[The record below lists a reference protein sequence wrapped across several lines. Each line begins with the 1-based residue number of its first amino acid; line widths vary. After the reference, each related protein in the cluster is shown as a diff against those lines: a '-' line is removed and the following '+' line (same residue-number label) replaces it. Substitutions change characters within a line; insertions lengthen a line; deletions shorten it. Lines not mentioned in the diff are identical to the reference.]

1 MWQRYEIPN
10 TVDEALQIL
19 ARYEGRAQLIAGG
32 TDLVLEL
39 QQGKHQVDCLVDV
52 TRIPGL
58 AEIEQQEGW
67 ILLGANVTF
76 RQIKESALLRDQARV
91 LAEAAASVGALQIQ
105 TVATL
110 AGNLVS
116 ALPAA
121 DGSVALVALDAE
133 VQVTNP
139 AGPTWRPVAE
149 LFLAPGQSAV
159 DPRREM
165 ITAIR
170 FPAALPHQGSA
181 WERIGRRRALV
192 LPILNCAVNLALD
205 ASGQRISGPGSAWGR
220 SPRCPFAPAAPS
232 RSWPAPRRRRRSL
245 PGPAPWPPRNPTH
258 APASC
263 APRASIASRCCPCS
277 SAAGWPAPPSKP
289 APARRPAPERRP
301 APLRRPPEAPPTLA
315 RRSVSDMQP
324 DLYTLNMTV
333 NGRPVSIQVEA
344 DELLVDA
351 LRERLGLTGT
361 KIGCNEGE
369 CGACT
374 VLLDDQPVLSCLL
387 PALRAQGRDVLTV
400 EGLRQGDQLHP
411 LQEAFIDHGAV
422 QCGYCTPGFLLSAKA
437 LLDRNPQPSRDEIK
451 EAIAGNLCRCTGY
464 VKIVEA
470 IEAVAASR

>member
-1 MWQRYEIPN
+1 
-10 TVDEALQIL
+10 
-19 ARYEGRAQLIAGG
+19 
-32 TDLVLEL
+32 
-39 QQGKHQVDCLVDV
+39 
-52 TRIPGL
+52 
-58 AEIEQQEGW
+58 
-67 ILLGANVTF
+67 
-76 RQIKESALLRDQARV
+76 
-91 LAEAAASVGALQIQ
+91 
-105 TVATL
+105 
-110 AGNLVS
+110 
-116 ALPAA
+116 
-121 DGSVALVALDAE
+121 
-133 VQVTNP
+133 
-139 AGPTWRPVAE
+139 
-149 LFLAPGQSAV
+149 
-159 DPRREM
+159 
-165 ITAIR
+165 
-170 FPAALPHQGSA
+170 
-181 WERIGRRRALV
+181 
-192 LPILNCAVNLALD
+192 
-205 ASGQRISGPGSAWGR
+205 
-220 SPRCPFAPAAPS
+220 
-232 RSWPAPRRRRRSL
+232 
-245 PGPAPWPPRNPTH
+245 
-258 APASC
+258 
-263 APRASIASRCCPCS
+263 
-277 SAAGWPAPPSKP
+277 
-289 APARRPAPERRP
+289 
-301 APLRRPPEAPPTLA
+301 
-315 RRSVSDMQP
+315 MQP